1 MRIDRGT
8 RRIERAADKLDSRA
22 VWRLTGSIACHAA
35 DLEAVAPPAPVPRY
49 LLEMRW
55 GDADEWHCPGPRS
68 QCIYPSK
75 IAAHDAISRMV
86 DLTMYRDAYWR
97 VTEIE
102 P

>member
-8 RRIERAADKLDSRA
+8 RRIERAADKLDWPGVR
-22 VWRLTGSIACHAA
+22 RLTSSIARHAA
-35 DLEAVAPPAPVPRY
+35 DLEATAPPAPVRRY

-68 QCIYPSK
+68 RCIYPSK
-75 IAAHDAISRMV
+75 VAAHDAISRMV

-97 VTEIE
+97 VTEIA